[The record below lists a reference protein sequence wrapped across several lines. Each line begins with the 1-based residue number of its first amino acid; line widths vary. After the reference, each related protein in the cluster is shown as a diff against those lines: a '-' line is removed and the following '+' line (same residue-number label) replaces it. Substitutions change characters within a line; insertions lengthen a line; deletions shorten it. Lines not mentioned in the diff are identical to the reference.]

1 MSFKRIIATDAYQTG
16 LLLTRSMIAVGI
28 KIGDRNTKENV
39 NIEDALIAGVIEGL
53 SGDYR
58 TLSLITNWIEIH
70 AERIN
75 VDRLYRATKILKDIK
90 VKCYFS
96 ALAYLLKTDSRFN
109 KFKSLHKGDRIL
121 LGLTSEYSFLVKKHG
136 EDLRFEKSKLVV
148 AKHTLRDRKDDILS
162 VQQLSKYHTTY
173 YYRLL
178 IGPSYRAD
186 MVAQL
191 SLNPTLTATE
201 LAQKTYGS
209 FATAWDVI
217 QDFKYLN
224 LKAS

>member
-1 MSFKRIIATDAYQTG
+1 MSFKRIVSTNNYQTG
-16 LLLTRSMIAVGI
+16 LPLTRSLIAIGL
-28 KIGDRNTKENV
+28 KIGDHNVKENI
-39 NIEDALIAGVIEGL
+39 NIEDTLIAGVIEGL

-70 AERIN
+70 FERIN
-75 VDRLYRATKILKDIK
+75 VDRLYRAIKILKDVK

-96 ALAYLLKTDSRFN
+96 ALAYLFKTDSRFN
-109 KFKSLHKGDRIL
+109 KFKSVYKGQRIL
-121 LGLTSEYSFLVKKHG
+121 LGLTNDYNFLVKKHG
-136 EDLRFEKSKLVV
+136 EDLRFEKSKLIV
-148 AKHTLRDRKDDILS
+148 ANHTLRDRKDDILS
-162 VQQLSKYHTTY
+162 VQQLSNHHTTY

-186 MVAQL
+186 MIAQL
-191 SLNPTLTATE
+191 SLDPNLTATE

-209 FATAWDVI
+209 FATAWDVL

-224 LKAS
+224 LKSG